1 MDDLDALRREQ
12 HKQRLSWMP
21 WLYFTLKPR
30 HRAWAE
36 AWQREV
42 QARLLELETVEIA
55 EGCFISPD
63 ARLFAEPGRPIRL
76 TGPGV
81 SIAANAF
88 VHGPVVLE
96 AGVSLNARVSLDGG
110 AAGIHIGEGSRIATG
125 ATLYAFDH
133 GLAPDRPV
141 RSQPVTSRG
150 IVLGKDVWVGANA
163 GITDGVRIGDHA
175 VVGMGAVVTRDV
187 PAWAIVAG
195 APARVIGDRRERPSS
210 GSPSSGGPSSGG
222 PSSGE
227 PNDG

>member
-1 MDDLDALRREQ
+1 
-12 HKQRLSWMP
+12 MP

-150 IVLGKDVWVGANA
+150 IVLGRDVWVGANA

-210 GSPSSGGPSSGG
+210 GT